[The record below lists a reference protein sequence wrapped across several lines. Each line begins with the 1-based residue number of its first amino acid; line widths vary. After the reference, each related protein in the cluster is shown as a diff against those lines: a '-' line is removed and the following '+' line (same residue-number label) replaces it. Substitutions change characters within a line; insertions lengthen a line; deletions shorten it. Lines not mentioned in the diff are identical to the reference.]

1 MGTGSLTFWV
11 RGPVVGK
18 ARPRVTRNGRFT
30 PAATRDAE
38 ARVAEAARA
47 ALPEGAEQPL
57 FGRREPVSV
66 GITVW
71 RPLPESRP
79 KRVEA
84 EPDTFKP
91 DLDNVAKLVMDAMQ
105 GVVLE
110 DDAQVTTL
118 YVSKMDRMRGMDE
131 CMFVIVRPEGG
142 SDE

>member
-1 MGTGSLTFWV
+1 MGTESLTFWV

-30 PAATRDAE
+30 PKGTREAE

-47 ALPEGAEQPL
+47 ALPEGAERPL
-57 FGRREPVSV
+57 FGRRQPVAV
-66 GITVW
+66 GVTVW

-79 KRVEA
+79 KSVEG
-84 EPDTFKP
+84 EPDTYKP
-91 DLDNVAKLVMDAMQ
+91 DLDNVAKLVLDAMQ

-118 YVSKMDRMRGMDE
+118 YASKMDRTRGMSE
-131 CMFVIVRPEGG
+131 CMFVSVRPEGG